1 MRKCEKNDDFMHG
14 EHHGRHGYHGRP
26 AGFHIEDASLQE
38 LLIRCG
44 YIAERKSGRQRGQNR
59 ILSIL
64 LENPKMG
71 QRALQ
76 EQLGI
81 EPGSM
86 SEILAKL
93 EEKGFLVKEKDESDR
108 RRMIIRLTEAG
119 KAAAEAE
126 RSESGKPLAEEI
138 FSSLTADEQEEL
150 KEMLRKLLTQWH
162 MERQRLKK
170 KMEE

>member
-1 MRKCEKNDDFMHG
+1 MRKCEKNDDYMCG
-14 EHHGRHGYHGRP
+14 EHHGKHGYHGRI
-26 AGFHIEDASLQE
+26 ADFHIKDASLQE
-38 LLIRCG
+38 LLIRSG

-59 ILSIL
+59 ILGIL
-64 LENPKMG
+64 SENPEIS

-93 EEKGFLVKEKDESDR
+93 EEKGFLVKEKDENDR

-119 KAAAEAE
+119 RAAAEAE
-126 RSESGKPLAEEI
+126 KSEGGKPCAEEI
-138 FSSLTADEQEEL
+138 FSSLTAEEQEQL

-162 MERQRLKK
+162 MERQKLKK